1 MAARFSFK
9 RFTSNQ
15 RLSEETLA
23 YAADL
28 YLDGRKVGSVRN
40 DGRGGSDEIHFDPE
54 HRAAIEAAVEA
65 EWIEPEYMAEI
76 RAQFPDRDET
86 PPNLY
91 GKLED
96 IAAAL
101 CGVEA
106 EKKEAKR
113 IEAWIRRTAK
123 GYRAKGFPTVLVA
136 RNGDEV
142 RIAGSKVLPTA
153 EQFPTVLARFATKWG
168 VPVEALAA
176 I

>member
-1 MAARFSFK
+1 M
-9 RFTSNQ
+9 TS
-15 RLSEETLA
+15 RI
-23 YAADL
+23 
-28 YLDGRKVGSVRN
+28 GRV
-40 DGRGGSDEIHFDPE
+40 
-54 HRAAIEAAVEA
+54 AAIVLLTVQTGWPAAQTA
-65 EWIEPEYMAEI
+65 TNPPTDIELP
-76 RAQFPDRDET
+76 
-86 PPNLY
+86 
-91 GKLED
+91 
-96 IAAAL
+96 
-101 CGVEA
+101 
-106 EKKEAKR
+106 KR